1 MAQTIKVTCTGAG
14 QHVNA
19 IPLKRILQPTVV
31 IRSAKPAKPPEI
43 PPRSVFYCQFCKE
56 GKIVVTREM
65 VEEIM
70 QEKEN

>member
-1 MAQTIKVTCTGAG
+1 MEQTIKVTCTGAG

-19 IPLKRILQPTVV
+19 IELKRILQPAVV
-31 IRSAKPAKPPEI
+31 TRSAKPAKPPAI

-65 VEEIM
+65 VEDVM
-70 QEKEN
+70 KD